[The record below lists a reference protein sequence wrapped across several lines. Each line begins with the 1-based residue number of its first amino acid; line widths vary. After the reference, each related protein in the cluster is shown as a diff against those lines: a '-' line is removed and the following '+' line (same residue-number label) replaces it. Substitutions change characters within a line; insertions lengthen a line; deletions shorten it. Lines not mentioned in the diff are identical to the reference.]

1 LGSIGGGVSGADALD
16 IFLINLDRS
25 TDRLREFTAVNDFL
39 GPVHRFPAVDG
50 AALSIPNLVE
60 RKLVEP
66 GIRTFYTQGA
76 LGNAFSHL
84 VLWERVA
91 SQPDSITVCE
101 DDAIFHRDFRATSER
116 LLAGIPA
123 DWDIVMWGWNYD
135 SPLEVRMPGLT
146 TAVLL
151 CDYAGVQLRTTE
163 FQSYP
168 LSPVLLPL
176 RQAFGLACYSISP
189 SGAQKLRSFCLPIRA
204 MSIPCRGAKGGG
216 VVPNIGI
223 DLMMSAA
230 FRHMNA
236 FVSMTPLVLSTNEWN
251 RSTVRGLVTQAV
263 P

>member
-1 LGSIGGGVSGADALD
+1 VEIC
-16 IFLINLDRS
+16 LINLDRS
-25 TDRLREFTAVNDFL
+25 TDRLREFTAVNAHL
-39 GPVHRFPAVDG
+39 GKVHRFPAVDG
-50 AALSIPNLVE
+50 SALNLANLAE

-66 GIRTFYTQGA
+66 GINASYTMGA

-84 VLWERVA
+84 TLWERIGKQ
-91 SQPDSITVCE
+91 SDPMTVCE

-116 LLAGIPA
+116 LLAGIPP

-135 SPLEVRMPGLT
+135 SPLEILMPGLS

-151 CDYAGVQLRTTE
+151 CDYDGIELKTAA

-189 SGAQKLRSFCLPIRA
+189 AGARKLRNFCLPIRR
-204 MSIPCRGAKGGG
+204 MSIPCRGAKGGN
-216 VVPNIGI
+216 VPNIGL

-230 FRHMNA
+230 FRHMKS
-236 FVSMTPLVLSTNEWN
+236 FVSMTPLVLSTNEWS
-251 RSTVRGLVTQAV
+251 RSTVRGLKTQTV